1 MNELKCPKCGH
12 VFQVD
17 RESFNSIAAQVKD
30 KAFQQEVDRRVAE
43 IKLRYDR
50 DAEVKSEMAKLE
62 AAGKEAKAEFESR
75 ERLAKLEREYD
86 ARLAE
91 KSREVE
97 KMRTEI
103 AEMKNRLENSE
114 QLYQS
119 KRQAE
124 ISEMNRELDKLK
136 ASLGDAENK
145 RKMAVMEERQRAN
158 ESIMA
163 KEREI
168 AAVKSEAAA
177 KLNEAAMQ
185 QESLKEHHALEI
197 RQKTELIEYYKDLKA
212 RLSTKMVGETLEI
225 HCSTEF
231 TKVRT
236 FQYPRAYFEKDN
248 DASSGSKG
256 DFIFRDY
263 DADGT
268 EYISIMFE
276 MKNES
281 DTTLTKHRNED
292 FFAKLDRDRKEK
304 GCEYAVLV
312 SLLESDSE
320 LYNQGIVDVSYRY
333 PKMFVVR
340 PQFFMPIISL
350 LSNASMKSVEY
361 KRELMQARAQ
371 NVDVTNFES
380 KLEEF
385 KDKFGRNY
393 RLASEKFNAAVEEI
407 DKAIKNL
414 EKIKANLLGSEN
426 NLRLANDRAEELTI
440 KRLTRG
446 NPTMKAK
453 FEEARQKHDPSKGS
467 GFAGEGMD

>member
-17 RESFNSIAAQVKD
+17 RDSFNSIAAQVKD

-43 IKLRYDR
+43 IKVRYDR
-50 DAEVKSEMAKLE
+50 DAEAKAEMAKLE

-75 ERLAKLEREYD
+75 EKIARLEREYE
-86 ARLAE
+86 AKLAE
-91 KSREVE
+91 KSCEVE
-97 KMRTEI
+97 KARSEI
-103 AEMKNRLENSE
+103 AEVKSRLENAE

-119 KRQAE
+119 KRQVE
-124 ISEMNRELDKLK
+124 LSEMNREVDKLK
-136 ASLGDAENK
+136 ASLDEAEN
-145 RKMAVMEERQRAN
+145 RRRVAVMEEKQRAN
-158 ESIMA
+158 EALMA

-168 AAVKSEAAA
+168 AAVRSEAAA

-185 QESLKEHHALEI
+185 QENLKEHHALEM

-231 TKVRT
+231 TKVRSS
-236 FQYPRAYFEKDN
+236 QYPRAYFEKDN

-281 DTTLTKHRNED
+281 DTTQTKHRNED

-312 SLLESDSE
+312 SLLEADSE

-361 KRELMQARAQ
+361 KRELLQARAQ

-453 FEEARQKHDPSKGS
+453 FEEARKKHDSSNGDIFSS
-467 GFAGEGMD
+467 GDMD

>member
-1 MNELKCPKCGH
+1 M
-12 VFQVD
+12 
-17 RESFNSIAAQVKD
+17 
-30 KAFQQEVDRRVAE
+30 
-43 IKLRYDR
+43 KLRYDR
-50 DAEVKSEMAKLE
+50 EAEAKTEMAKLE
-62 AAGKEAKAEFESR
+62 AATKEAKAEFESR
-75 ERLAKLEREYD
+75 ERIARLEREYE
-86 ARLAE
+86 AKLAE
-91 KSREVE
+91 KNREVE
-97 KMRTEI
+97 KARNEI
-103 AEMKNRLENSE
+103 ADVKSRLENAE

-124 ISEMNRELDKLK
+124 ISEMNREVDKLK
-136 ASLGDAENK
+136 ASLDDAENK
-145 RKMAVMEERQRAN
+145 RKMAVMEEKQRAN
-158 ESIMA
+158 ETIMA

-212 RLSTKMVGETLEI
+212 RLSTKMIGETLEI

-231 TKVRT
+231 TKVRAS
-236 FQYPRAYFEKDN
+236 QYPRAYFEKDN

-263 DADGT
+263 DVDGT

-304 GCEYAVLV
+304 RCEYAVLV
-312 SLLESDSE
+312 SLLEADSE

-371 NVDVTNFES
+371 NVDVTNFET

-453 FEEARQKHDPSKGS
+453 FEEARQKHDSSKGS
-467 GFAGEGMD
+467 IFSGED

>member
-30 KAFQQEVDRRVAE
+30 KAFQQEVERRVAE
-43 IKLRYDR
+43 MKLRYDR
-50 DAEVKSEMAKLE
+50 EAEAKTEMAKLE
-62 AAGKEAKAEFESR
+62 AATKEAKVEFESR
-75 ERLAKLEREYD
+75 ERIARLEREYE
-86 ARLAE
+86 AKLAE

-97 KMRTEI
+97 KARNEI
-103 AEMKNRLENSE
+103 AEVKSRLENAE
-114 QLYQS
+114 QLFQS

-124 ISEMNRELDKLK
+124 ISEMNREVDKLK
-136 ASLGDAENK
+136 ASLDDAENK
-145 RKMAVMEERQRAN
+145 RKMAVMEEKQRAN
-158 ESIMA
+158 ETIMA

-212 RLSTKMVGETLEI
+212 RLSTKMIGETLEI

-231 TKVRT
+231 TKVRAS
-236 FQYPRAYFEKDN
+236 QYPRAYFEKDN

-263 DADGT
+263 DVDGT

-304 GCEYAVLV
+304 RCEYAVLV
-312 SLLESDSE
+312 SLLEADSE

-371 NVDVTNFES
+371 NVDVTNFET

-453 FEEARQKHDPSKGS
+453 FEEARQKHDSSKGNIFS
-467 GFAGEGMD
+467 GED